1 MATTLTEPVSRPWRR
16 FLRFSV
22 RGMIV
27 LVLVIGGWLG
37 WIVRSARI
45 QREAVTAIKK
55 AGGEVWYDWQWH
67 NGRKFP
73 GKPWAPEWL
82 IRAIGGDYFGRVAG
96 VRYSRR
102 ATQCYLALLVEIR
115 KHPRHPDYTPPYSRV
130 RVPGYDGTF
139 TADLKSLGDLT
150 DLDLSSTDVTDDGL
164 ANLAGLTNLVT
175 LNLEGTQ
182 ITDAGLINLERL
194 TKIETLYLPDN
205 RITDAGLSH
214 LTGLAKLSRL
224 CLLRDTQVTD
234 SGLRHIKRIPNLSSL
249 DLRGTQATSAGV
261 KELQEAL
268 PGLTIER

>member
-1 MATTLTEPVSRPWRR
+1 MPAEPVSLPWRR

-45 QREAVTAIKK
+45 QREAVAAIKS
-55 AGGEVWYDWQWH
+55 AGGAVWYNWEWR

-82 IRAIGGDYFGRVAG
+82 IGAIGVDYFGRVAG
-96 VRYSRR
+96 VRYS
-102 ATQCYLALLVEIR
+102 
-115 KHPRHPDYTPPYSRV
+115 PYSRV
-130 RVPGYDGTF
+130 RL
-139 TADLKSLGDLT
+139 ADLKYLGDLS
-150 DLDLSSTDVTDDGL
+150 DLDLSFTDFTDDGL
-164 ANLAGLTNLVT
+164 ENLAGLTNLVT
-175 LNLEGTQ
+175 LNLEATQ
-182 ITDAGLINLERL
+182 ITDAGLIHLGRL
-194 TKIETLYLPDN
+194 TKLGTLYLPDD
-205 RITDAGLSH
+205 RITDAGLPH

-224 CLLRDTQVTD
+224 GLLRDTQVTD
-234 SGLRHIKRIPNLSSL
+234 SGLRHLKRIPNLASL
-249 DLRGTQATSAGV
+249 DLRGTQVTGAGV